1 MTCNQP
7 SRRIA
12 ATRCD
17 DAAVLVSLE
26 LSRSKWLLTVLLPG
40 GGKLS
45 RYSLPGG
52 SGGLLLERL
61 DQLQAKAAHRLGG
74 PVRLIVIQEA
84 GLDGFWVHRLLEGH
98 GVESHVVDP
107 ASVPV
112 PRRRR
117 RAKSDGID
125 GETLVRVLAAW
136 LRGEPRVCSMVVPPS
151 VEQEDRRRL
160 VRERAVLLQERIELT
175 NRIRGLLGA
184 QGIVGYDPMRRDR
197 RPRLAALTTGDGRAL
212 PPQLTREIARALDR
226 LELVLGQIAALEAE
240 RDALLAAA
248 STATGEAPG
257 EMTGAPAAALL
268 RLRSL
273 GPDFAGVL
281 WLEGLFRSF
290 ANRRQVAAYAGLAP
304 SPWQSGKVVRDQ
316 GISKAGNPRLRKTMV
331 ELAWLWLRYQPAS
344 ALSRWF
350 QARVGARSGR
360 QRRIA
365 IVALARKLLVALWRY
380 VTQGVVPEGATLKPT
395 ARAA

>member
-1 MTCNQP
+1 MSCNQP

-12 ATRCD
+12 AIRCD
-17 DAAVLVSLE
+17 DAAVLASLE
-26 LSRSKWLLTVLLPG
+26 LSRSKWLLTALLPG
-40 GGKLS
+40 GEKLS
-45 RYSLPGG
+45 RHSLPGG
-52 SGGLLLERL
+52 SGDLLLERL
-61 DQLQAKAAHRLGG
+61 DQLRAKAAHRLGG
-74 PVRLIVIQEA
+74 AVRLMVIQEA
-84 GLDGFWVHRLLEGH
+84 GLDGFWVHRLLEAR

-107 ASVPV
+107 ASIPV

-160 VRERAVLLQERIELT
+160 VRERATLLGERIELT

-197 RPRLAALTTGDGRAL
+197 RLRLETLMTGDGRPL
-212 PPQLTREIARALDR
+212 PAQLRREILRALDR

-240 RDALLAAA
+240 RNALLAAA
-248 STATGEAPG
+248 TD
-257 EMTGAPAAALL
+257 APAASLL

-304 SPWQSGKVVRDQ
+304 SPWQSGEVARDQ

-331 ELAWLWLRYQPAS
+331 ELAWLWLRYQPGS

-350 QARVGARSGR
+350 QARVGDSRGR
-360 QRRIA
+360 PRRIA

-380 VTQGVVPEGATLKPT
+380 VTQGVVPEGATLRP
-395 ARAA
+395 AV